1 MKTKQIEAY
10 DFYKKLYPSAVI
22 LFHVG
27 SHYVALQQDAE
38 SIAKTLSINI
48 DCSDNSISISDDDLR
63 PLSRI
68 GDYHEVKIISYR
80 GRDGNYDYP
89 DVNQLKR
96 EQDEDF

>member
-27 SHYVALQQDAE
+27 SRYVALQQDAMI
-38 SIAKTLSINI
+38 IAKILSINV
-48 DCSDNSISISDDDLR
+48 DCSDNSISISDDDLKS
-63 PLSRI
+63 LSHI
-68 GDYHEVKIISYR
+68 GDYYEVKIISHR
-80 GRDGNYDYP
+80 DRDGGYDYP